1 MCGKQLI
8 TQIKVKIMKA
18 LLVASMLMFMVSA
31 CSWQQLGQGAYDSAR
46 TSECMKKTGKLEC
59 DL

>member
-1 MCGKQLI
+1 
-8 TQIKVKIMKA
+8 MKA

>member
-1 MCGKQLI
+1 MAS
-8 TQIKVKIMKA
+8 V
-18 LLVASMLMFMVSA
+18 LVFLVCA

-59 DL
+59 EL